1 MPKLFYHGH
10 ASIRLRSNK
19 GVVVYINPYAG
30 DGYGQE
36 ADIVLITH
44 AYGEGDPLEKLKQ
57 KPACKV
63 ITHQEAQSNGVF
75 HTFKIRNVSIRA
87 VSAYSDTL
95 DPRDCV
101 GYIVTMDGLKI
112 YYAGD
117 TAETDTM
124 KEMIFMKLDYA
135 LLPVDGEGMGNPIA
149 ASICAAR
156 IGARH
161 SIPLHAK
168 SGVFYNEST
177 ARAFD
182 VPGRL
187 VLQPGQEIEL

>member
-1 MPKLFYHGH
+1 MPKLYYHGH

-30 DGYGQE
+30 DGYGLE

-44 AYGEGDPLEKLKQ
+44 AYGDGDPLAMLKL

-75 HTFKIRNVSIRA
+75 HTFKIRNVTVRA
-87 VSAYSDTL
+87 VPAYSDTL

-101 GYIVTMDGLKI
+101 GYIVTIDGVKL

-124 KEMIFMKLDYA
+124 REMIFMKLDYA
-135 LLPVDGEGMGNPIA
+135 VLPVDGVGMGNPIA

-156 IGARH
+156 IGARR
-161 SIPLHAK
+161 SIPVHAK
-168 SGVFYNEST
+168 PGVLFDENA
-177 ARAFD
+177 ARTFD
-182 VPGRL
+182 VPSRL
-187 VLQPGQEIEL
+187 IVQPGQEIEL